1 MTATDVNGQTAS
13 ASISYTVSS
22 PVKTGSGA
30 DVNVELDGPAAV
42 SDGQSFTE
50 TVTVVNGG
58 PAVARN
64 VLASLVV
71 PPGLT
76 VSNAAGGE
84 RLGGLVL
91 WSTPSIAAGARASHA
106 VTLKVGARAKG
117 TVRLWAGA
125 ASLTVR
131 DPDYSNNSDSEP
143 LVLGVAAKQ

>member
-1 MTATDVNGQTAS
+1 
-13 ASISYTVSS
+13 
-22 PVKTGSGA
+22 
-30 DVNVELDGPAAV
+30 
-42 SDGQSFTE
+42 
-50 TVTVVNGG
+50 VVNGG
-58 PAVARN
+58 PAVTRN

-84 RLGGLVL
+84 RLSGLVL
-91 WSTPSIAAGARASHA
+91 WSTPSIAAGARVSHA